1 MKILHLD
8 LKLVGDRYAELR
20 LFWDNPNNCQSRQL
34 SLTEITKLIQKVE
47 TDYYTRLPE
56 DYAKTGQ
63 ALYNWLDGS
72 DRIFQS
78 AIDQH
83 KCSELQT

>member
-8 LKLVGDRYAELR
+8 LKLVGNNYAEFR
-20 LFWDNPNNCQSRQL
+20 YFWDNPNENQPHQL
-34 SLTEITKLIQKVE
+34 PLAEIADLIQRAE

-72 DRIFQS
+72 NRN
-78 AIDQH
+78 
-83 KCSELQT
+83 LQRVL